1 MSPPALRGSW
11 TLPAPMEKKIAMTDS
26 AQVLTQIEER
36 LAHLIRSV
44 EEMSDVVARQ
54 DREILILQR
63 RVQMLME
70 REAER
75 EQAMDAPAANQRPPH
90 W

>member
-1 MSPPALRGSW
+1 
-11 TLPAPMEKKIAMTDS
+11 MTDTPHE
-26 AQVLTQIEER
+26 AEILTQIEER
-36 LAHLIRSV
+36 LAHLTRTV
-44 EEMSDVVARQ
+44 EDMSDVVARQ
-54 DREILILQR
+54 DRDILLLQR

-75 EQAMDAPAANQRPPH
+75 ELAMDAPAANQRPPH

>member
-1 MSPPALRGSW
+1 MRRV
-11 TLPAPMEKKIAMTDS
+11 EE
-26 AQVLTQIEER
+26 QV
-36 LAHLIRSV
+36 AHLIRTV
-44 EEMSDVVARQ
+44 EELSDVIARQ
-54 DREILILQR
+54 ETEIAMLTR

-75 EQAMDAPAANQRPPH
+75 ETNMGGQVVLGGDERPPH